1 MVNFSFLLIKCIIGS
16 FHQKR
21 RNDIFRSTGVLIE
34 GPGIT
39 NTIPRSFC
47 DFCTLDGKST
57 QVYID

>member
-1 MVNFSFLLIKCIIGS
+1 MVNFSLLLIKCIIGS

-21 RNDIFRSTGVLIE
+21 RNDIFDARCVE

-47 DFCTLDGKST
+47 DFSTLDGKST